1 MHFLEVKKT
10 LQISKCDII
19 KGSFR
24 SHAYF
29 GSCLKNSETTLIVT
43 STIHVRAIV
52 SISDV
57 FSVARHSMTSTKMIN
72 RMLGKLFFKAGII
85 LLQANG

>member
-24 SHAYF
+24 FHAYF

-43 STIHVRAIV
+43 STKPVKTIV
-52 SISDV
+52 VISDV
-57 FSVARHSMTSTKMIN
+57 FTVARHSITSTRMID
-72 RMLGKLFFKAGII
+72 RILGNIFFKAGII
-85 LLQANG
+85 LLQAKG

>member
-1 MHFLEVKKT
+1 MHILEVKKT

-24 SHAYF
+24 FHAYF

-43 STIHVRAIV
+43 STRHVTIIV
-52 SISDV
+52 AISDV
-57 FSVARHSMTSTKMIN
+57 FTVARHSITSTRMID
-72 RMLGKLFFKAGII
+72 RIPGKHFFKAGFI
-85 LLQANG
+85 LQA

>member
-1 MHFLEVKKT
+1 MHILEVKKT

-24 SHAYF
+24 FHAYF

-57 FSVARHSMTSTKMIN
+57 FSVAKHSSTSTKTMN
-72 RMLGKLFFKAGII
+72 RILGNIFFKAGFI
-85 LLQANG
+85 LQAKG